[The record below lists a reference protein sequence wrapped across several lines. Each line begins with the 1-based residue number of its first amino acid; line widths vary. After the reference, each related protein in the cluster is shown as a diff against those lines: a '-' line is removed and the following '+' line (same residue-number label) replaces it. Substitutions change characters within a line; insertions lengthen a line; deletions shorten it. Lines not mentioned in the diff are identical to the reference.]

1 MISESYKQTA
11 VKTIQSVVNAIAAK
25 QYATIPKL
33 IDRSDLPMEE
43 LEEFI
48 EETLRLNGQKNIPS
62 FSEADVAF
70 YEDEDG
76 EGFEVEY
83 LLAVDGTSADMILAF
98 EFLITETGL
107 RSILMDV
114 QPD

>member
-1 MISESYKQTA
+1 MISELHKQTA
-11 VKTIQSVVNAIAAK
+11 VKTIQAVVNAIAAK
-25 QYATIPKL
+25 QYAAISKR

-43 LEEFI
+43 LEEFV

-62 FSEADVAF
+62 FSEADAAF

-83 LLAVDGTSADMILAF
+83 LLTEEMVLSF
-98 EFLITETGL
+98 EFVLLEGSLHSVLEDIGAN
-107 RSILMDV
+107 
-114 QPD
+114 